1 MAAASRHAK
10 KQLKLQ
16 PAALEG
22 GAGVCIDINQRKK
35 RLSVCRCSF
44 SVLTKR
50 STLIHFQRLQAIVLV
65 EMALKHEAATPS
77 ELTPLV
83 CDMST
88 GADEEGSDLSLSRS
102 PLHRAPAWQFWRTTS
117 PPHRLYLLLLM
128 SCIPFGGHF
137 VKVLMVLL
145 FVVHEVV

>member
-1 MAAASRHAK
+1 M
-10 KQLKLQ
+10 
-16 PAALEG
+16 
-22 GAGVCIDINQRKK
+22 
-35 RLSVCRCSF
+35 
-44 SVLTKR
+44 
-50 STLIHFQRLQAIVLV
+50 LV

-145 FVVHEVV
+145 FAVHEVV